1 MFILHLTLIKKGELM
16 KKTRLFKVLSIIM
29 SIVIALIILVPGII
43 YALPSPP
50 WAEMYSYDTVDCSE
64 DPYIKQYLLN
74 MGYDTRWYMNTTAYY
89 VRRTMYQDAV
99 FHIHTHGWIN
109 GGRVQ
114 CVSGTQLSAKSVP
127 SQDYN
132 YSLQATYGNSTDKL
146 KYTRLTYWAA
156 CHSAE
161 YSSTY
166 GDLDNYC
173 YYTLGVDST
182 VAFWGVRKSPYAI
195 YFDKMFY
202 YCAKQDNNVAASL
215 LLAEYATK
223 QKWPDKP
230 KEGHYDYRYYGG
242 SIKLKPASYG
252 TY

>member
-1 MFILHLTLIKKGELM
+1 M
-16 KKTRLFKVLSIIM
+16 KKFKSSKILLIIV
-29 SIVIALIILVPGII
+29 STILALIILVPGII

-50 WAEMYSYDTVDCSE
+50 WAEMYSYSDPGYGE
-64 DPYIKQYLLN
+64 DSYIKQYLLD
-74 MGYDTRWYMNTTAYY
+74 MGYDARWYQNTHAYY

-99 FHIHTHGWIN
+99 FHIHTHGAP
-109 GGRVQ
+109 GVVLCG
-114 CVSGTQLSAKSVP
+114 SGTQISAKSVS

-132 YSLQATYGNSTDKL
+132 YSLEARYGSTTDKL

-156 CHSAE
+156 CHTAE
-161 YSSTY
+161 YNSTY

-182 VAFWGVRKSPYAI
+182 VAFWGPRGHTTGS

-202 YCAKQDNNVAASL
+202 YCAKQNNTIQAAL

-223 QKWPDKP
+223 NQWPDIP

-242 SIKLKPASYG
+242 SIKLIPASYG

>member
-1 MFILHLTLIKKGELM
+1 M
-16 KKTRLFKVLSIIM
+16 KKTRLPKVLSIIL
-29 SIVIALIILVPGII
+29 LIIMVLIVVMPGVI

-50 WAEMYSYDTVDCSE
+50 WAEMYYYDNPGPGYEND
-64 DPYIKQYLLN
+64 IKQYLLN
-74 MGYDTRWYMNTTAYY
+74 MGYDARLYKNTHAYY

-99 FHIHTHGWIN
+99 FYLHAHGAP
-109 GGRVQ
+109 GRMILRFDPN
-114 CVSGTQLSAKSVP
+114 GTQISAKSVP

-132 YSLQATYGNSTDKL
+132 YSLEARYGSTTDKL
-146 KYTRLTYWAA
+146 KYTRSTYWAG
-156 CHSAE
+156 CHTAE

-182 VAFWGVRKSPYAI
+182 VAFWGARGHTSGS
-195 YFDKMFY
+195 YFDKIFY
-202 YCAKQDNNVAASL
+202 YYAKQNNTVSASL
-215 LLAEYATK
+215 LLAEYVTK
-223 QKWPDKP
+223 NQYPQWP

-242 SIKLKPASYG
+242 SIRLIPASYG